1 MGEQVVFFN
10 KTTPL
15 LVLMINYL
23 ITCVG
28 KSYLIHVMS
37 LFAEHS
43 LRSAGQDPDCPS
55 VILCAATG
63 KCADLIGKSIE
74 MRISW

>member
-1 MGEQVVFFN
+1 
-10 KTTPL
+10 
-15 LVLMINYL
+15 
-23 ITCVG
+23 
-28 KSYLIHVMS
+28 MS

-63 KCADLIGKSIE
+63 KCADLIGKLTKTENQLVNESSVITFQVA
-74 MRISW
+74 